1 MALRRKHR
9 LAKRRGERRR
19 CLGMSMRRIFV
30 QTGPMQSILN
40 AWRSMS
46 TELPANEIREL
57 TAQFYV
63 TLEAFFAKVKDNLP
77 PRSQES
83 FDRVSQLLE
92 TEPKERRNW
101 TRAYAIEQL
110 LIHLFDDETLASELQ
125 ARVREARGSL
135 KPALVEYYAGEA
147 AKTTLSAAERRALLS
162 RLVNDLQWRY
172 TVDEV
177 KRGYTKQIT
186 LQTGQMFVVSMI
198 VFAISVLATL
208 VYPALLQF
216 DVRLLVP
223 AVLAGC
229 WGASFSLL
237 GSLKDRLEASDL
249 DALKVMRA
257 RWVLASRVLIGAG
270 GASVLYF
277 FFVSGMITGPAFP
290 DLKSEAQQQAASR
303 QRHAWAAQPS
313 DPRAVAAPQAGA
325 SPSLVSQPAAAL
337 PDKQPPLD
345 VFALLVV
352 WCFVAGF
359 SERLIPGLL
368 AKAESKIDTAAT
380 PDRYRP
386 GASGTDVP
394 APAPASTAAA
404 ASNGAS

>member
-1 MALRRKHR
+1 M
-9 LAKRRGERRR
+9 
-19 CLGMSMRRIFV
+19 
-30 QTGPMQSILN
+30 LN
-40 AWRSMS
+40 AWRS
-46 TELPANEIREL
+46 THTALPANEIREL

-63 TLEAFFAKVKDNLP
+63 TLEAYFAKVKDLVP
-77 PRSQES
+77 PRSQEA
-83 FDRVSQLLE
+83 FDRVSHLLE
-92 TEPKERRNW
+92 QEPKETRNW

-125 ARVREARGSL
+125 ARVREAKGSL
-135 KPALVEYYAGEA
+135 KPALAEFYAGEVV
-147 AKTTLSAAERRALLS
+147 KTTLSEAQRRALLS

-186 LQTGQMFVVSMI
+186 LQTGQMFVASML
-198 VFAISVLATL
+198 VFAASVLVTL
-208 VYPALLQF
+208 AYPALLQF

-237 GSLKDRLEASDL
+237 SSLRDRLDASDL

-290 DLKSEAQQQAASR
+290 DLKSEAQQLAASR
-303 QRHAWAAQPS
+303 PHDAWP
-313 DPRAVAAPQAGA
+313 APQTGA
-325 SPSLVSQPAAAL
+325 SESPVAQPAAAL
-337 PDKQPPLD
+337 PAKQPPLE

-352 WCFVAGF
+352 WCFIAGF

-368 AKAESKIDTAAT
+368 AKAESKINTGDT

-386 GASGTDVP
+386 GVSGADTP
-394 APAPASTAAA
+394 APAPVPASTGAV
-404 ASNGAS
+404 ASNSAP

>member
-1 MALRRKHR
+1 M
-9 LAKRRGERRR
+9 
-19 CLGMSMRRIFV
+19 
-30 QTGPMQSILN
+30 LN
-40 AWRSMS
+40 ALQS
-46 TELPANEIREL
+46 THTALPANEIREL

-63 TLEAFFAKVKDNLP
+63 TLEAYFAKVKDLVP
-77 PRSQES
+77 PRSQEA
-83 FDRVSQLLE
+83 FDRVSHLLE
-92 TEPKERRNW
+92 QEPKETRNW

-125 ARVREARGSL
+125 ARVREAKGSL
-135 KPALVEYYAGEA
+135 KPALAEFYAGEVV
-147 AKTTLSAAERRALLS
+147 KTTLSAAERRALLS

-186 LQTGQMFVVSMI
+186 LQTGQMFVASML
-198 VFAISVLATL
+198 VFAASVLVTL
-208 VYPALLQF
+208 AYPALLQF

-237 GSLKDRLEASDL
+237 SSLRDRLDASDL
-249 DALKVMRA
+249 DTLKVMRA

-290 DLKSEAQQQAASR
+290 DLKSEAQQLAANR
-303 QRHAWAAQPS
+303 PHDARPAPPA
-313 DPRAVAAPQAGA
+313 DPQAVAAPQTGA
-325 SPSLVSQPAAAL
+325 SESPVAQPAAAL
-337 PDKQPPLD
+337 PAKQPPLE

-352 WCFVAGF
+352 WCFIAGF

-368 AKAESKIDTAAT
+368 AKAESKINTGDT

-386 GASGTDVP
+386 GVSGADTPAS
-394 APAPASTAAA
+394 APVPASTGAV
-404 ASNGAS
+404 ASNSAP

>member
-1 MALRRKHR
+1 M
-9 LAKRRGERRR
+9 
-19 CLGMSMRRIFV
+19 
-30 QTGPMQSILN
+30 LN
-40 AWRSMS
+40 AWRS
-46 TELPANEIREL
+46 TNTALPANEIREL

-63 TLEAFFAKVKDNLP
+63 TLEAYFTKVKGNVP
-77 PRSQES
+77 PRSQEA

-92 TEPKERRNW
+92 KEPKEPRNW
-101 TRAYAIEQL
+101 TQAYAIEQL
-110 LIHLFDDETLASELQ
+110 LVHLFDDETLAGELQ
-125 ARVREARGSL
+125 SRVREAKGSL
-135 KPALVEYYAGEA
+135 KPALAEYYAGEV
-147 AKTTLSAAERRALLS
+147 AKTTLSAAERRVLLS

-186 LQTGQMFVVSMI
+186 LQTGQMFVVSML
-198 VFAISVLATL
+198 VFAFSVLVTL
-208 VYPALLQF
+208 VIPTLLQF

-237 GSLKDRLEASDL
+237 GSLKDRLDASDL

-257 RWVLASRVLIGAG
+257 RWVLFSRVLIGAG

-290 DLKSEAQQQAASR
+290 DLKSL
-303 QRHAWAAQPS
+303 P
-313 DPRAVAAPQAGA
+313 AG
-325 SPSLVSQPAAAL
+325 
-337 PDKQPPLD
+337 QPPLER
-345 VFALLVV
+345 FALLVV
-352 WCFVAGF
+352 WCFIAGF

-386 GASGTDVP
+386 SVSGTD
-394 APAPASTAAA
+394 APASAPASAPAGTAAA

>member
-1 MALRRKHR
+1 M
-9 LAKRRGERRR
+9 
-19 CLGMSMRRIFV
+19 
-30 QTGPMQSILN
+30 LN
-40 AWRSMS
+40 AWRS
-46 TELPANEIREL
+46 TNTALPANEIREL

-63 TLEAFFAKVKDNLP
+63 TLEAYFTKVKGNVP
-77 PRSQES
+77 PRSQEA

-92 TEPKERRNW
+92 KEPKEPRNW
-101 TRAYAIEQL
+101 TQAYAIEQL
-110 LIHLFDDETLASELQ
+110 LVHLFDDETLAGELQ
-125 ARVREARGSL
+125 SRVREAKGSL
-135 KPALVEYYAGEA
+135 KPALAEYYAGEV
-147 AKTTLSAAERRALLS
+147 AKTTLSAAERRVLLS

-186 LQTGQMFVVSMI
+186 LQTGQMFVVSML
-198 VFAISVLATL
+198 VFAFSVLVTL
-208 VYPALLQF
+208 VIPTLLQF

-237 GSLKDRLEASDL
+237 GSLKDRLDASDL

-257 RWVLASRVLIGAG
+257 RWVLFSRVLIGAG

-290 DLKSEAQQQAASR
+290 DLKSDAQQQAVSQ
-303 QRHAWAAQPS
+303 QRDAGAAQPS
-313 DPRAVAAPQAGA
+313 DSRAVAAPQAGA
-325 SPSLVSQPAAAL
+325 SQSPGSQPAPAL
-337 PDKQPPLD
+337 PAGKPPLER
-345 VFALLVV
+345 FALLVV
-352 WCFVAGF
+352 WCFIAGF

-368 AKAESKIDTAAT
+368 AKAESKIDIAAT

-386 GASGTDVP
+386 SVSGNDAPAS
-394 APAPASTAAA
+394 APASTAGA